1 MPAPSPYLPRQSVA
15 GIHAHVAGLR
25 LVPAHR
31 GGVDRNG
38 GLPRPALGAVAGTC
52 LLQVL
57 RADADA
63 AREALLRF
71 RNGLAAALRPVGRG
85 AGMGQT
91 FLLAGDGNA
100 PHDPTRAG
108 RPDRPH
114 GTVVRLSGAARGRKH
129 HLRHLRHGRLPD
141 RRAGGVH
148 GRASRP
154 VDARRARTGGVV
166 VLFDRARRL
175 LRRAAVF
182 ALHAYLHRDPAHLPA
197 SLRCAPAREG
207 VVGRPLPDRSLL
219 AVRHLH
225 RPLPVAERAGHRRRF
240 CAIAATGC

>member
-1 MPAPSPYLPRQSVA
+1 MAAVIAWKYVVWFAELPRADKKRVLFGIPTPRTLGAVGGGDRRMPAPSPYLPRQSAA

-71 RNGLAAALRPVGRG
+71 RDGLAAALRPVGRG

-100 PHDPTRAG
+100 PHDPDTCRATG
-108 RPDRPH
+108 SPSRHCGSSFR
-114 GTVVRLSGAARGRKH
+114 RG
-129 HLRHLRHGRLPD
+129 
-141 RRAGGVH
+141 
-148 GRASRP
+148 SRP
-154 VDARRARTGGVV
+154 KASP
-166 VLFDRARRL
+166 
-175 LRRAAVF
+175 AAST
-182 ALHAYLHRDPAHLPA
+182 AWEA
-197 SLRCAPAREG
+197 S
-207 VVGRPLPDRSLL
+207 
-219 AVRHLH
+219 
-225 RPLPVAERAGHRRRF
+225 
-240 CAIAATGC
+240 

>member
-1 MPAPSPYLPRQSVA
+1 MKNFKLEERTEYALTLEVSKTDRIRIRFNFDSSKYSAESIERL
-15 GIHAHVAGLR
+15 AGLYKNICISAVNANDPQDIENVSEAYSHK
-25 LVPAHR
+25 LMEKIKTVS
-31 GGVDRNG
+31 DSMKNG
-38 GLPRPALGAVAGTC
+38 SITSEFEKAVKKQKDNIAL
-52 LLQVL
+52 
-57 RADADA
+57 
-63 AREALLRF
+63 EF
-71 RNGLAAALRPVGRG
+71 NG
-85 AGMGQT
+85 
-91 FLLAGDGNA
+91 D
-100 PHDPTRAG
+100 
-108 RPDRPH
+108 H

-197 SLRCAPAREG
+197 SLRRAPA
-207 VVGRPLPDRSLL
+207 
-219 AVRHLH
+219 
-225 RPLPVAERAGHRRRF
+225 
-240 CAIAATGC
+240 